1 MDETVAARDGSRPDP
16 DADPRDRVLMAAV
29 TAIAEHGLHSVR
41 MSHIAELAGMSP
53 GHIFYYFKSKDRIL
67 AETLAWSEAQLAG
80 PRHEEIESIEGA
92 PGRLMRFIE
101 LYIPAGPEDPYWH
114 LWFEVYGR
122 SATDAEIATLSTEL
136 EQAWMGELAEIIALG
151 VRRGE
156 FTPVDPDEFAER
168 FTMILGGFSLQLV
181 AARSGVTRESTI
193 RRVSS
198 IAAAELGFRLS
209 GLIQE

>member
-1 MDETVAARDGSRPDP
+1 MARNEPKPSP
-16 DADPRDRVLMAAV
+16 DADPRDRVLAAAR
-29 TAIAEHGLHSVR
+29 TAIAERGLHRVR
-41 MSHIAELAGMSP
+41 MAHIAELAGMSP

-67 AETLAWSEAQLAG
+67 AETLAWSEAQLAES
-80 PRHEEIESIEGA
+80 RHEEFARIEDA
-92 PGRLMRFIE
+92 PRRLIRFIE
-101 LYIPAGPEDPYWH
+101 LYVPLGPRDQYWQ

-122 SATDAEIATLSTEL
+122 SAVDAEIATLSTEL
-136 EQAWMGELAEIIALG
+136 EQAWMGELAEIVALG

-168 FTMILGGFSLQLV
+168 FCMMLGGFSMRLV
-181 AARSGVTRESTI
+181 AGRSGLTRESTI
-193 RRVSS
+193 QRVAS